1 MGILLWQ
8 DMPSGFAGSGPSQVA
23 TDAKEDWVRPAESAI
38 QFEAEWKAIM
48 DHLKFFPSIVM
59 WVPFN
64 EGWGQYD
71 TKRLA
76 AWTKSYDPTRLVDA
90 PSGWTDRGV
99 GDVYDAHQYP
109 GPGME
114 PPLQNKGRAI
124 VLGEFGG
131 LGLVVKDH
139 IWNPNKRN
147 WGYKTYMENQ
157 TLISEYAQ
165 LMYNMELMVPRG
177 LAAAIY
183 TQTTDVEGEVNG
195 LMTYDR
201 EIIKIPEDLLRILH
215 APLYKEPFGKISFI
229 NKQNEIDVNKF
240 KAMQGKVSADWLTT
254 SAPENFTDNSKP
266 VAVKKGNS
274 VYSYQD
280 FNVTNM
286 PTGLGMKLIGY
297 GDAKVYLNG
306 KLIWQE
312 DKIRANRHY
321 DDINLSDKIKY
332 VLPGTNRI
340 AVECTNATR
349 DMNFDFA
356 LYRLDN

>member
-1 MGILLWQ
+1 
-8 DMPSGFAGSGPSQVA
+8 
-23 TDAKEDWVRPAESAI
+23 
-38 QFEAEWKAIM
+38 
-48 DHLKFFPSIVM
+48 
-59 WVPFN
+59 
-64 EGWGQYD
+64 
-71 TKRLA
+71 
-76 AWTKSYDPTRLVDA
+76 
-90 PSGWTDRGV
+90 
-99 GDVYDAHQYP
+99 
-109 GPGME
+109 ME

-139 IWNPNKRN
+139 IWNPNKHN
-147 WGYKTYMENQ
+147 WGYRTYMEKE

-215 APLYKEPFGKISFI
+215 APLYKEPSGKITFI
-229 NKQNEIDVNKF
+229 NKQNETDANKF
-240 KAMQGKVSADWLTT
+240 KSAQGKVFVNWLT
-254 SAPENFTDNSKP
+254 SSDPENFIENSHP
-266 VAVKKGNS
+266 VSVKKGVS
-274 VYSYQD
+274 IYSYQD
-280 FNVTNM
+280 FKVAKM
-286 PTGLGMKLIGY
+286 PSGLGIKLFGI

-312 DKIRANRHY
+312 DKISTTRHY
-321 DDINLSDKIKY
+321 DDVNLSDKIKY
-332 VLPGTNRI
+332 LLPGKNRI
-340 AVECTNATR
+340 AVECTNAPQ
-349 DMNFDFA
+349 DMKFDFA